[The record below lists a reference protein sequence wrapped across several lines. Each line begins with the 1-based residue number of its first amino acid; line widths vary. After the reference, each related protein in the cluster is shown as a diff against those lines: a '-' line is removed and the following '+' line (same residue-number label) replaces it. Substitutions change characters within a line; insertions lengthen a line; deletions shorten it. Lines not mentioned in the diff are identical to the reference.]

1 METNNTADAYA
12 GKTMTAC
19 GFGNIDNKKT
29 KPKNL
34 QCTTLLGGLIADC
47 PPANPDTICTS
58 SQNDNNVCGGDNGGP
73 LFLVNVFTGRS
84 TLAGI
89 YAFAAD
95 ARQNA
100 RCLDGHKSV
109 FTQVGAYQDWINE
122 NAK

>member
-1 METNNTADAYA
+1 METVAKVDSYV

-19 GFGNIDNKKT
+19 GYGNIDNKKT

-34 QCTTLLGGLIADC
+34 QCTTLTGTLSAECIPTNDK
-47 PPANPDTICTS
+47 TICTS
-58 SQNDNNVCGGDNGGP
+58 SVNDNNVCGGDNGGP
-73 LFLVNVFTGRS
+73 LFLVNTSTGRS

-89 YAFAAD
+89 YAFSAD
-95 ARQNA
+95 ARPNA